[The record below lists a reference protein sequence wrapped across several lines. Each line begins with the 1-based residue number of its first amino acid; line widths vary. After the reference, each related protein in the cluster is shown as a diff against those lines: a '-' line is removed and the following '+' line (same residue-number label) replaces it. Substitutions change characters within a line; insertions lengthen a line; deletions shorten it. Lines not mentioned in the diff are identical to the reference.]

1 MFNII
6 TNKQR
11 EFLEKLKSGEIT
23 KEDNPKRYNELM
35 VAIREQIDARLGNT
49 LWLVDNYLDILRD
62 DKAEIED
69 ENLERYRRFKAF
81 AYITH
86 KLDPDTELQDI
97 DLKEA
102 LKKLSQ
108 LYPKFYF
115 EAIRKKYEDD
125 EEL

>member
-1 MFNII
+1 MI

-35 VAIREQIDARLGNT
+35 VAIREQIDSRLGNT
-49 LWLVDNYLDILRD
+49 IWLVDNYPELLRD
-62 DKAEIED
+62 DKAEIDD

-81 AYITH
+81 AYITSE
-86 KLDPDTELQDI
+86 LDPNTELENV

-115 EAIRKKYEDD
+115 EAIRKKYKNED
-125 EEL
+125 L